1 MTFFC
6 YSNKLTHDEN
16 FSMWR
21 VMNESERLHNN
32 CRLLN
37 EVEAKQLF
45 DRYYPKNDKKK
56 NGN

>member
-1 MTFFC
+1 
-6 YSNKLTHDEN
+6 
-16 FSMWR
+16 MWR
-21 VMNESERLHNN
+21 MMNESERLHLN

-37 EVEAKQLF
+37 EVEAKELF